1 MNAFDRD
8 VLIVGAGPTG
18 LTLALWLKRLG
29 VSIRIIDR
37 RPKPGETSRALAVQA
52 RTLEFH
58 RQIGIVDDI
67 LDAGVKV
74 EQLTVRTPG
83 KIRAKLPL
91 ADFGRGLSPYSFGF
105 ALPQDVHEQV
115 MIDHLAEAGVTVER
129 GVELSAFEQD
139 AAGVTATLVGNGKTE
154 TIRVAYLAGCDG
166 AHSAVRQGL
175 GIDFPG
181 GAYEQVF
188 YVADVEGHGAYT
200 TNGMDTTVGRYG
212 FAIVMPVRQSGTLRL
227 IGVVPQAHE
236 SDETITFDAIRAEV
250 ERDTG
255 IHVEDVKWFSTYRIH
270 HRVAD
275 RFRAGRAFLAGD
287 AGHIHSPAGGQGMN
301 TGMGDAVNLA
311 WKLAAVLQGRA
322 SERLLDSY
330 EPERIAFAKV
340 LINSTD
346 TVFRV
351 IASRSKLVGLWRRYV
366 MPRMMATLICSA
378 FGSKLFF
385 RMISQIGIKYRE
397 SPISAGAAGKLKG
410 GDRLPYVAM
419 RNGDN
424 FLPLKSL
431 DWQIHVYGDADPA
444 FRLGLA
450 PSGVPIHVFAW
461 SPEAGNAGLVRDAA
475 YLVRPDGHVALALPH
490 QDAGAFE
497 TYLDALAIK
506 PREAKTKASLSET
519 SALLA
524 DRLSRFGYQSSS
536 DKRFGTVS

>member
-1 MNAFDRD
+1 MNAFDTD

-18 LTLALWLKRLG
+18 LTLALWLNRLG
-29 VSIRIIDR
+29 VSFRIVDR
-37 RPKPGETSRALAVQA
+37 RLKPGETSRALAVQA

-67 LDAGVKV
+67 IDAGVKV
-74 EQLTVRTPG
+74 ERLTIRTPG
-83 KIRAKLPL
+83 RIRATLKL
-91 ADFGRGLSPYSFGF
+91 ADFGRGLSPYSFAF
-105 ALPQDVHEQV
+105 ALPQDVHEKV
-115 MIDHLAEAGVTVER
+115 MINALETSGATVER
-129 GVELSAFEQD
+129 GIELASFSQD
-139 AAGVTATLVGNGKTE
+139 ATGVTATLTGNGHEE
-154 TIRVAYLAGCDG
+154 TIRAAYVVGCDG
-166 AHSAVRQGL
+166 AHSAVRHGIGL
-175 GIDFPG
+175 DFPG

-200 TNGMDTTVGRYG
+200 KNGMDTTVGRDG

-227 IGVVPQAHE
+227 IGVVPQEHE
-236 SDETITFDAIRAEV
+236 RDETITFEAIRSEI

-255 IHVEDVKWFSTYRIH
+255 IQVETVKWFSTYRIH
-270 HRVAD
+270 HRVAA
-275 RFRAGRAFLAGD
+275 RFRVGRAFLAGD

-311 WKLAAVLQGRA
+311 WKLAAVLQGRGN
-322 SERLLDSY
+322 SRVLDSY
-330 EPERIAFAKV
+330 EPERIAFAQT
-340 LINSTD
+340 LIKSTD
-346 TVFRV
+346 QVFRV
-351 IASRSKLVGLWRRYV
+351 VASRSKLVGLWRRHV
-366 MPRMMATLICSA
+366 MPHMMATFI
-378 FGSKLFF
+378 GSSLGSTFFF
-385 RMISQIGIKYRE
+385 RMISQIGIQYRE
-397 SPISAGAAGKLKG
+397 GPISGGRAGKLKG

-419 RNGDN
+419 KSGDN
-424 FLPLKSL
+424 FLPLRSL
-431 DWQIHVYGDADPA
+431 DWQVHVYGDADPA

-490 QDAGAFE
+490 QDASTFE

-524 DRLSRFGYQSSS
+524 DRLSRLGYQHTIKEKS
-536 DKRFGTVS
+536 GALP